1 LPGQSPAA
9 ITVASLADLVRL
21 MLRRLY
27 NRTLALSEHPL
38 ALRWLAVVAF
48 VESSFFPIPPDV
60 MIVPMVIAQR
70 TKAWLI
76 AGVCTISSVLGGM
89 AGYALGY
96 YLFAEIGEPLLEF
109 YGQMDRF
116 HQFRDWFQNYS
127 IWIIAAFGLTPLPY
141 KVATITAGVAMV
153 NFPSFVI
160 ASIVSRGI
168 RFYLVAGL
176 LWLFGPPIRTFIEK
190 WLEWVVLGVTVLIVA
205 GFVALTYL

>member
-1 LPGQSPAA
+1 
-9 ITVASLADLVRL
+9 

-70 TKAWLI
+70 AKAWLI
-76 AGVCTISSVLGGM
+76 AGVCTVSSVLGGM
-89 AGYALGY
+89 AGYALGF
-96 YLFAEIGEPLLEF
+96 FAFATIGMPLLEF
-109 YGQMDRF
+109 YGYADKF
-116 HQFRDWFQNYS
+116 AEFSTEFNDYGAWVVFV
-127 IWIIAAFGLTPLPY
+127 FGITPFPY
-141 KVATITAGVAMV
+141 KVIT
-153 NFPSFVI
+153 I
-160 ASIVSRGI
+160 ASGVTSLDFLTFMAASLAARGI

-190 WLEWVVLGVTVLIVA
+190 WLEWVVLGVTILIVA